1 LSIRSAL
8 FRFQLPTEP
17 PPNNKGSFV
26 IFSTDI
32 ELIARSESE
41 DIASLRNVYVLT
53 PILLLQL
60 FLAFYRI
67 DYQSFWTDEVA
78 SLLAA
83 APGEP
88 FFSSKIWLNG
98 QGPLYFAL
106 LHIWLSIGDS
116 EFVARSLAGIL
127 GAAAVCL
134 TYALGL
140 RLGNRK
146 FATISAVL
154 MATSPFLVW
163 YSQETRYIT
172 LAIATSLLSMYS
184 FHRAVVTNS
193 FSAWTL
199 YALATTTA
207 LFSFVPLAFL
217 SVAQGL
223 YLVPKERRHKLIKWI
238 SWQAGVSMIFG
249 VWLLI
254 SYGGLSI
261 DWTAGGDSLPIIVNP
276 IPLETGTPKE
286 TTFGAIPYTFFAF
299 SSGFS
304 IGPSVEELH
313 ISRDL
318 ATLGK
323 HLPILAPLTLLYGSL
338 FIFGVRQLWRYT
350 QNPGIVLLWLAI
362 PILGVLTVSS
372 RTDVAYNVRYACAA
386 LPAYIFILAAGINN
400 IHGRI
405 LQLGILLAVL
415 SINGVSLAQHYFNPQ
430 YAKADARGAA
440 RYLESM
446 GHPGDVIL
454 LVGNSGALAHYYKG
468 DLPVVH
474 WSLTENSSRET
485 VRSNVKK
492 LIHRYGRLWLVA
504 IRPWETDPKGTV
516 KTVLDETLQNTD
528 KLALPGTAISFYRH
542 EKSTYETPVQVQ

>member
-1 LSIRSAL
+1 
-8 FRFQLPTEP
+8 
-17 PPNNKGSFV
+17 
-26 IFSTDI
+26 
-32 ELIARSESE
+32 
-41 DIASLRNVYVLT
+41 
-53 PILLLQL
+53 
-60 FLAFYRI
+60 
-67 DYQSFWTDEVA
+67 
-78 SLLAA
+78 
-83 APGEP
+83 
-88 FFSSKIWLNG
+88 
-98 QGPLYFAL
+98 
-106 LHIWLSIGDS
+106 
-116 EFVARSLAGIL
+116 
-127 GAAAVCL
+127 
-134 TYALGL
+134 
-140 RLGNRK
+140 
-146 FATISAVL
+146 
-154 MATSPFLVW
+154 
-163 YSQETRYIT
+163 
-172 LAIATSLLSMYS
+172 MYS
-184 FHRAVVTNS
+184 FDRAVVTNS
-193 FSAWTL
+193 FSAWAL
-199 YALATTTA
+199 YALATTTM
-207 LFSFVPLAFL
+207 LFSFLPLAFL

-223 YLVPKERRHKLIKWI
+223 YLLPKERRHKLIKWI

-492 LIHRYGRLWLVA
+492 LIHRHGRLWLVA